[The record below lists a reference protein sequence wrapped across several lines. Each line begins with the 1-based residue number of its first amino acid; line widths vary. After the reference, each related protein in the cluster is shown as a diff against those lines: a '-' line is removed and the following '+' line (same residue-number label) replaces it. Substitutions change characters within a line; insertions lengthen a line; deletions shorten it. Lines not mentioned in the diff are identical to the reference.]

1 MANMVNISP
10 STIYSATKG
19 TTLFKM
25 DLFKKD
31 LLQHSRK
38 QQLYAKLLEM
48 EWKPEVKYFL
58 EYSFHKSFKKNKDVK
73 LKWFQMR
80 IIHRIIA
87 TYIVLNKMG
96 VTANTQCG
104 FCNEE
109 KDSTPDN
116 MCI

>member
-48 EWKPEVKYFL
+48 E
-58 EYSFHKSFKKNKDVK
+58 
-73 LKWFQMR
+73 
-80 IIHRIIA
+80 
-87 TYIVLNKMG
+87 
-96 VTANTQCG
+96 
-104 FCNEE
+104 
-109 KDSTPDN
+109 
-116 MCI
+116 

>member
-1 MANMVNISP
+1 MANKVNISP

-38 QQLYAKLLEM
+38 QLYAKLLEM

-58 EYSFHKSFKKNKDVK
+58 EYSFHKSLKK
-73 LKWFQMR
+73 
-80 IIHRIIA
+80 I
-87 TYIVLNKMG
+87 KM
-96 VTANTQCG
+96 
-104 FCNEE
+104 
-109 KDSTPDN
+109 
-116 MCI
+116 

>member
-38 QQLYAKLLEM
+38 QLYAKLLEM
-48 EWKPEVKYFL
+48 E
-58 EYSFHKSFKKNKDVK
+58 
-73 LKWFQMR
+73 
-80 IIHRIIA
+80 
-87 TYIVLNKMG
+87 
-96 VTANTQCG
+96 
-104 FCNEE
+104 
-109 KDSTPDN
+109 
-116 MCI
+116 